1 MAIRFD
7 DELNRELYRVVKN
20 FNEKR
25 ARDFKKR
32 GRGMLPEKVYVKQ
45 IKKQFS
51 DKPRSAL
58 IKEIRLLES
67 YNKGRKESLK
77 LASPNSPISKWEL
90 NYFKGNLNQT
100 KKFYDQEINEL
111 ERIIGEQ
118 PEYFIR
124 HHERLNTLKAQRN
137 TLNLDLSSLS
147 EQNVKSIRRYIEKSK
162 RSEIT
167 KRESMNLFLTQ
178 LQRAME
184 QTGYTKK
191 EIKALYEKFYT
202 LTPNEFMEMYNEE
215 DIIEQIYLTI
225 DSPEGKGSYELMVA
239 SDMAKKRIES
249 LIERSDALIAKAKDH
264 D

>member
-77 LASPNSPISKWEL
+77 FASPNSPISKWEL
-90 NYFKGNLNQT
+90 NYFKANINQT
-100 KKFYDQEINEL
+100 KKFYDEEINEL
-111 ERIIGEQ
+111 ERIIGDK
-118 PEYFIR
+118 PEWFIR
-124 HHERLNTLKAQRN
+124 HHDRLNTLKAQRN
-137 TLNLDLSSLS
+137 ALNLDLTSLS
-147 EQNVKSIRRYIEKSK
+147 EQNVKSIRNYITKAK

-167 KRESMNLFLTQ
+167 KRESMNLFLSQ

-184 QTGYTKK
+184 QSGYSKSD
-191 EIKALYEKFYT
+191 IKALYEKFYT
-202 LTPNEFMEMYNEE
+202 LTPNEFMEMYREE
-215 DIIEQIYLTI
+215 DIIEDIYNSV
-225 DSPEGKGSYELMVA
+225 DSPEGQGKYQLMA
-239 SDMAKKRIES
+239 SEREVKNRINRVISRADEMV
-249 LIERSDALIAKAKDH
+249 AKAKDH